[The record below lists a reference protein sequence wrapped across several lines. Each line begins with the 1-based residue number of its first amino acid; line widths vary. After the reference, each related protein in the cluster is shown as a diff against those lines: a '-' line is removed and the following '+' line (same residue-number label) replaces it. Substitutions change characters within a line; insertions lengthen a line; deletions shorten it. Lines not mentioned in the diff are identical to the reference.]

1 MGVQSCLLLLA
12 SLHSLTVETFCLNT
26 ALCGE
31 ELPSLLPLLQV
42 DVFQEKQGILQLIN
56 LCLSNKPKKTYI
68 KTWDTNNS
76 TQSLTRMYHHTSI
89 ESLHRLCGAKISRPP
104 TLARVTYQ
112 FGFIRFSICLQ
123 CKISGSSV
131 FSIFSHEVSH
141 HKVR

>member
-1 MGVQSCLLLLA
+1 MGVQSCLLLLV
-12 SLHSLTVETFCLNT
+12 SLYSQIVETFCLNT

-42 DVFQEKQGILQLIN
+42 DVFQEKLGILQLII

-76 TQSLTRMYHHTSI
+76 TQSLTRMYHHTST

-104 TLARVTYQ
+104 TLARATYQ

-123 CKISGSSV
+123 CEISGSSV